1 MDILGLTN
9 FQQVRGVL
17 TVSVRDVPDSVLE
30 NYDLASD
37 LDVDLESWLGDYA
50 SKLAGDPSLEKLVK
64 LYAKYRCAA
73 WLAASGQN
81 FIYTQMS
88 DGTNQAQRSDTEGF
102 QALRLHLE
110 GRARHYQEKSQEKLN
125 EQATTSLTLFGRA
138 VPARD
143 PVTET
148 RS

>member
-1 MDILGLTN
+1 MDILGLTT
-9 FQQVRGVL
+9 FDQVRGVL
-17 TVSVRDVPDSVLE
+17 TVSVRDLPDSVLQ
-30 NYDLASD
+30 NYGLEDD
-37 LDVDLESWLGDYA
+37 LDVDLSSWLEDYTTKVA
-50 SKLAGDPSLEKLVK
+50 DSPRIAKLVN

-102 QALRLHLE
+102 QALRIHLE
-110 GRARHYQEKSQEKLN
+110 SRALHYREKVQEELSE
-125 EQATTSLTLFGRA
+125 ESVVVAPLFGR
-138 VPARD
+138 VSPTRD
-143 PVTET
+143 PVTEP

>member
-1 MDILGLTN
+1 MGILGLTN

-17 TVSVRDVPDSVLE
+17 TVSVRDLPDSVLE

-37 LDVDLESWLGDYA
+37 LDVDLEGWLGDYA
-50 SKLAGDPSLEKLVK
+50 SKIAADASLEKLVK
-64 LYAKYRCAA
+64 LYAKYRCAS

-110 GRARHYQEKSQEKLN
+110 GRARHYQQKAQEKLN
-125 EQATTSLTLFGRA
+125 EQVSSTLTIFGRA
-138 VPARD
+138 TPSRD

>member
-1 MDILGLTN
+1 MDILGLTTFN
-9 FQQVRGVL
+9 QVRGVL
-17 TVSVRDVPDSVLE
+17 TVSVRDLPDSVLQ
-30 NYDLASD
+30 NYGLEDD
-37 LDVDLESWLGDYA
+37 LDVDLGSWLEDYA
-50 SKLAGDPSLEKLVK
+50 AKIAANERLAKLVK

-102 QALRLHLE
+102 QALRIHLE
-110 GRARHYQEKSQEKLN
+110 SRAMYYREKAQEELSED
-125 EQATTSLTLFGRA
+125 AIAVAPLFGR
-138 VPARD
+138 VSPTRN
-143 PVTET
+143 PVTEP